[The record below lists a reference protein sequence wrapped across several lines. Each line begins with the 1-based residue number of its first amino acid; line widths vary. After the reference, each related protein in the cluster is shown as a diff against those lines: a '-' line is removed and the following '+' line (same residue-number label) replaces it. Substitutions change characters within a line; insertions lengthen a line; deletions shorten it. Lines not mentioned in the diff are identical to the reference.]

1 MVRTP
6 NIRHSKG
13 RREPVTIDLDPADVK
28 REPGAADVPGAETKP
43 ARTPA
48 AKPKTAPATPA
59 EPAATVLPDPEQVD
73 ASAPSVAP
81 ETPAGGSPVAAST
94 MAEKGQPETV
104 RSPAAAAADPL
115 TADAKDAGEA
125 VTATDRSTPASDDRA
140 DPLAKAAGAE
150 PKPVFGRDA
159 YSASPSPT
167 GPSVSPGPFRAAPPS
182 PPRSG
187 DAQGA
192 ASGEAGAPGRGRSH
206 LSLVAA
212 GVVGGIVVLVGAGA
226 LQFAGALPV
235 PGSAEPG
242 EPTGLAE
249 LRSELAALRDQVAA
263 GGAQADPAQAARLDD
278 VTAALDQVRTD
289 VDALRSA
296 ISQGEGGDAAGLQA
310 LDQRLAELESTVA
323 ALGESGGAAA
333 GGTVDLAPLTDR
345 VGAIESRVAELSRTT
360 QAASEAV
367 SGLPD
372 RIAALDQRLA
382 TLDGRVTDLAAQLEE
397 QASNPRIALA
407 IAAAGLKAAIDR
419 GDPFM
424 TELETYAS
432 IAPDAPEIADLRAL
446 AASGVPTRA
455 AISQDVNAAANRMIA
470 AAAPLSEDAGFFG
483 RLLDS
488 MQSVVKVRPIGDVA
502 GDDVGAIVARLEMAI
517 RAGDYDRALAEYES
531 LPEPARQ
538 AGAGF
543 IADVKARQTADG
555 LVERALSAA
564 LRPQEG

>member
-28 REPGAADVPGAETKP
+28 REPGTAELPGAETKP

-48 AKPKTAPATPA
+48 AKPKPAPATPA
-59 EPAATVLPDPEQVD
+59 EPAATVLPDPEQAE
-73 ASAPSVAP
+73 ASAPSAAP
-81 ETPAGGSPVAAST
+81 ETPAGASAAAST
-94 MAEKGQPETV
+94 MAEPTMAEKGQSETV
-104 RSPAAAAADPL
+104 RSPAAAAADL
-115 TADAKDAGEA
+115 LAADAEDPGEA
-125 VTATDRSTPASDDRA
+125 VIGADRSSPDSVDPA
-140 DPLAKAAGAE
+140 DPLPKAAAAE

-167 GPSVSPGPFRAAPPS
+167 GPTVSPGPFRAAPPS
-182 PPRSG
+182 PPRNG
-187 DAQGA
+187 DAQG
-192 ASGEAGAPGRGRSH
+192 EAGASGRGRSR

-226 LQFAGALPV
+226 LQFAGVLPV

-310 LDQRLAELESTVA
+310 LDQRLAELETTVA
-323 ALGESGGAAA
+323 ALGGSGGAAA
-333 GGTVDLAPLTDR
+333 GGTIDLAPLTDR

-382 TLDGRVTDLAAQLEE
+382 TLDGRVTELAAQLEE

-470 AAAPLSEDAGFFG
+470 AAAPVSDAGFFG

-488 MQSVVKVRPIGDVA
+488 MQSVVKVRPIGDVE
-502 GDDVGAIVARLEMAI
+502 GDDVGAIVARLETAV